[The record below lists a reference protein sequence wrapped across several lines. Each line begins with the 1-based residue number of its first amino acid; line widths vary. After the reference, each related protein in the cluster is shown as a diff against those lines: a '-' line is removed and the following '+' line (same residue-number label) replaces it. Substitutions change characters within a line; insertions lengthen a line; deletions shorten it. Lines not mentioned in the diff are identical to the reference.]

1 MKTALLA
8 VVATAL
14 ISAAPAFAKAP
25 AGKPAQDAASKALAP
40 LQGTWTITSI
50 NGQDPSASGATM
62 TITFSGDKYSQTV
75 NGTVNERG
83 TVKLG
88 VDKKLTTIDLAIT
101 EGDDA
106 NKLQVGLVEVSG
118 STMKLKLALPGQTTR
133 PTDFA
138 RERGC
143 DSGAVD
149 EKREGLEE
157 RSDGSARSY
166 TISPA
171 TIVAAT

>member
-1 MKTALLA
+1 MKTALIA
-8 VVATAL
+8 VVATVL
-14 ISAAPAFAKAP
+14 VSAAPAFATAT
-25 AGKPAQDAASKALAP
+25 AGKPAQDATSKALAP

-50 NGQDPSASGATM
+50 NGQDPAAGGAAM
-62 TITFSGDKYSQTV
+62 TITFAGDKYHQTV

-88 VDKKLTTIDLAIT
+88 TDKKLTTIDLNIT

-106 NKLQVGLVEVSG
+106 KKLQVGLVEVTG

-138 RERGC
+138 PTE
-143 DSGAVD
+143 GAILALLTKNV
-149 EKREGLEE
+149 K
-157 RSDGSARSY
+157 S
-166 TISPA
+166 
-171 TIVAAT
+171 

>member
-1 MKTALLA
+1 MKTALLTLAA
-8 VVATAL
+8 VAL
-14 ISAAPAFAKAP
+14 ISAAP
-25 AGKPAQDAASKALAP
+25 GAQGAATKALAP

-50 NGQDPSASGATM
+50 NGQDPAASGAAM
-62 TITFSGDKYSQTV
+62 TITFTDDKYTQTV

-88 VDKKLTTIDLAIT
+88 TDKKFTTIDLAIT

-138 RERGC
+138 ASE
-143 DSGAVD
+143 GAILALLTKNV
-149 EKREGLEE
+149 KG
-157 RSDGSARSY
+157 
-166 TISPA
+166 
-171 TIVAAT
+171 